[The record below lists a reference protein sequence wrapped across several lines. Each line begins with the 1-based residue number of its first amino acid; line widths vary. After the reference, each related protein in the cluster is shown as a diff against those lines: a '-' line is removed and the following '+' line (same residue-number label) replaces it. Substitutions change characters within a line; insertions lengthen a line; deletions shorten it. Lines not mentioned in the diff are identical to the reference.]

1 MVEVAATPMP
11 VAGPTDELV
20 AILPPPSF
28 DPPPPPPPPP
38 LPLLHR
44 RPSSC
49 DVLQPPI
56 PQTRVPAPETP
67 PPPISQTRCPAPR
80 CLTPRPSSSNS
91 TRPRLPQY
99 SPRLTSRPS
108 PSPSSQPVFSVS
120 PCKLWHS
127 GDVAVSR
134 SWGSSQPAK
143 SRHKR
148 GGTNNDEILA
158 RFRRFFT
165 HVLR

>member
-1 MVEVAATPMP
+1 MVEVAATPVP

-67 PPPISQTRCPAPR
+67 PPPVSQTRCPAPDASSPPQQQQQHQASPPPIFAPAHISALTVTVVAASVF
-80 CLTPRPSSSNS
+80 CLALQIVALWRRSS
-91 TRPRLPQY
+91 
-99 SPRLTSRPS
+99 
-108 PSPSSQPVFSVS
+108 
-120 PCKLWHS
+120 
-127 GDVAVSR
+127 
-134 SWGSSQPAK
+134 
-143 SRHKR
+143 
-148 GGTNNDEILA
+148 
-158 RFRRFFT
+158 
-165 HVLR
+165 